1 MMFPF
6 RDLREFISELEKQGQ
21 LKKIATE
28 VDWNL
33 EIGAIMRKVLDS
45 EGPAVLFPKVKGYSS
60 GFSFFSGTL
69 GTFPR
74 YAIAMGLPPAARVHE
89 ITKAYRERVRTP
101 VRPILVNRKDA
112 PCKENILKGAVF
124 DHPWS
129 GVHGVIVSMK
139 PRFTGH
145 VQRVA
150 HAIWGSEVGYHL
162 DYIFVVDDDIVPTN
176 LNEVLWAI
184 CTRCKP
190 DRDIYIYRGEQA
202 SALWPCLTPEE
213 RKMGLGARALIDAT
227 FPAEWPADWVPM
239 VSDWWDFPEEVLR
252 TPLTGL

>member
-1 MMFPF
+1 MASVENTA
-6 RDLREFISELEKQGQ
+6 LVEEL
-21 LKKIATE
+21 LM
-28 VDWNL
+28 DRLNL
-33 EIGAIMRKVLDS
+33 G
-45 EGPAVLFPKVKGYSS
+45 VK
-60 GFSFFSGTL
+60 
-69 GTFPR
+69 
-74 YAIAMGLPPAARVHE
+74 
-89 ITKAYRERVRTP
+89 
-101 VRPILVNRKDA
+101 
-112 PCKENILKGAVF
+112 AVF

-162 DYIFVVDDDIVPTN
+162 DYVFVVGDDIDPTN

-190 DRDIYIYRGEQA
+190 DRDIHIYRREQA

-213 RKMGLGARALIDAT
+213 REKGLGARALIDAT
-227 FPAEWPADWVPM
+227 FPAEWPADWVPT
-239 VSDWWDFPEEVLR
+239 VSDWWDFPEAMRKQVDSRWKEY
-252 TPLTGL
+252 GLD